1 MERVTFLIERTRE
14 RVACLLNPES
24 LTISRRAGIR
34 PRASVGG
41 ALNTSRKSEDPVLF
55 TGGGQTEMMLD
66 LLFDVS
72 VADSTI
78 SSHDV
83 RDLTRPIRDLA
94 QPDTAAQSEGA
105 PVARF
110 IWGKA
115 WNVRG
120 VVKAVTEKIESFT
133 SGGVPRRSWLRMQ
146 FVHLNDGAEHTT
158 RPRSRFSGATEMLA
172 RMDSTAPQDETR
184 AANIFIHEMVGGSSP
199 KSGATER
206 LDEVAYRH
214 YGDAAFWRVLAAV
227 NGIED
232 PLNVPAGT
240 SLAVPSLSFLNR

>member
-1 MERVTFLIERTRE
+1 MERVIFLIERTRK

-41 ALNTSRKSEDPVLF
+41 ALNTSRKSEDPLLF
-55 TGGGQTEMMLD
+55 TGGGQTEMILD

-72 VADSTI
+72 VADSTV
-78 SSHDV
+78 SSQDV
-83 RDLTRPIRDLA
+83 RDLTRPLRGLA
-94 QPDTAAQSEGA
+94 EPDTAAQSEGP

-120 VVKAVTEKIESFT
+120 VVKAATEKIESFT
-133 SGGVPRRSWLRMQ
+133 PRGVPRRSWLRMQ

-158 RPRSRFSGATEMLA
+158 RPWSGFSGATEMLA
-172 RMDSTAPQDETR
+172 RMNSAAPHAGSID
-184 AANIFIHEMVGGSSP
+184 ADIFIHEMVGGSSP

-206 LDEVAYRH
+206 LDEIAYRH
-214 YGDAAFWRVLAAV
+214 YGDSAFWRVLAAV
-227 NGIED
+227 NDIQD